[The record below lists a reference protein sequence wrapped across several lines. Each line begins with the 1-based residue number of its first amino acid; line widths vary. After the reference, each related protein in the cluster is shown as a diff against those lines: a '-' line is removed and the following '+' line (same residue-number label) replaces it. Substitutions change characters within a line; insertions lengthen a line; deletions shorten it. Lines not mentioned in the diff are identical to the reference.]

1 MTTIA
6 SPTPVAQSRSWM
18 RWLPILIGVIVVI
31 IALAVLPSSLLQ
43 SSIRLATPYILGA
56 LASLIAS
63 RSGVLNL
70 AIEGKMLLGSFVA
83 VATLY
88 RTGLDP
94 SVGVLTATLAGGALG
109 LVFSLL
115 YLKLRI
121 NLVIL
126 ALAVNLFIENITVFF
141 MRVSFGSFGTLA
153 DPSIR
158 GLPSIQLPVIADL
171 PVAGPLL
178 SGYNLVVYF
187 SWIMVI
193 VVAVILYRTQF
204 GRHMRAV
211 GENIGAAES
220 VGINVTRVQIFALT
234 ISGMLAGMAGSFL
247 SIGVLSQFVEG
258 MVDGRGWT
266 SIVVSLFAFERP
278 IPAFFTALFFGF
290 SEASSFYLQSRP
302 EMSLPPD
309 LLLAFPQLVTL
320 GALVAVAL
328 RIRGNEILR
337 RRRFVAQFGHEL
349 SNLRSG
355 VVVGDVPPPK
365 AIEADT
371 DGSEHS

>member
-18 RWLPILIGVIVVI
+18 RWLPILIGVIIVI

-94 SVGVLTATLAGGALG
+94 SVGVLTATLAGGVLG

>member
-94 SVGVLTATLAGGALG
+94 SVGVLTATLAGGVLG

>member
-18 RWLPILIGVIVVI
+18 RWLPILIGVIIVI

-94 SVGVLTATLAGGALG
+94 SVGVLTATLAGGVLG

-266 SIVVSLFAFERP
+266 SIVVSLFAFEKP

>member
-1 MTTIA
+1 
-6 SPTPVAQSRSWM
+6 M
-18 RWLPILIGVIVVI
+18 RWLPILIGVIIVI

-94 SVGVLTATLAGGALG
+94 SVGVLTATLAGGVLG

-266 SIVVSLFAFERP
+266 SIVVSLFAFEKP